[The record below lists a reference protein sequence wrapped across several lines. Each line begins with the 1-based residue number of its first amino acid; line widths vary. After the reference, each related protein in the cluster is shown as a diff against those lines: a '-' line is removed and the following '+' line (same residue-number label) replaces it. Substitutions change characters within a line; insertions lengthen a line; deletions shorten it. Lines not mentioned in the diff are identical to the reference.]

1 MPTYAPRANSTAA
14 RERTFVTMIHV
25 SFLSKDVH
33 LMKPSVKLL
42 FDYISHYKHVFI
54 AMKFQEEALKFDC
67 D

>member
-1 MPTYAPRANSTAA
+1 
-14 RERTFVTMIHV
+14 MIRV

-67 D
+67 DWN